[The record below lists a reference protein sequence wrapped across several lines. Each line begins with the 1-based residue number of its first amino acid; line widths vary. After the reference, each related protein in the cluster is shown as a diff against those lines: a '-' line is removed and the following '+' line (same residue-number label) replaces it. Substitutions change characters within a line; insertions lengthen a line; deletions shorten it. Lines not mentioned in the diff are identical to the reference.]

1 LETCEFFE
9 LCFSI
14 AISLL
19 EFPAVAVNIAISIS
33 LSLEMLAGKTPFT
46 LSDAAIVVVV
56 VVSIV
61 VAAACAAGPPQ
72 STPTSQLSFECV
84 RLAEQEVP
92 LPVSKLRSWA
102 KNKNKNKNRKDNIE
116 QSSEVLYI
124 YINI

>member
-1 LETCEFFE
+1 METCEFFE

-33 LSLEMLAGKTPFT
+33 LSLEMLPGKTPFT
-46 LSDAAIVVVV
+46 LSDAAVVV